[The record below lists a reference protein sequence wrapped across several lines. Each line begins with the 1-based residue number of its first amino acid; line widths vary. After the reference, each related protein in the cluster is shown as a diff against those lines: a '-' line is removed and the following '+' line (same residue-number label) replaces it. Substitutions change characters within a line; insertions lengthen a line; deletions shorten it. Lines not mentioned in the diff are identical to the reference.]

1 MFSQLTRRIE
11 RLERDQAMRGR
22 TERIGR
28 HSYMDDPVDFSRA
41 AFGHDPWGVQADILR
56 SVAENRRT
64 AVKACHSS
72 GKTFCA
78 ADAVLWWITAHPDGI
93 AVTTAPT
100 WTQVERLLWGEIRK
114 SVKTSTIPYPKP
126 SKTRLELGPNR
137 YAMGLSTNEG
147 VRFQGWHGKILI
159 VIDEAPGVK
168 PEIYEAI
175 EGIRAGGDVRV
186 LALGNPT
193 ISGGPFY
200 DAFTTNRDSWSLFT
214 IGAFDTPN
222 LTGLDLPSLL
232 ALPDDELDRNERPYL
247 TTRRWVKEKYYEW
260 GPGHPLWESRVMG
273 NFPKQSQDALFWLT
287 WLEEA
292 QRREPQPN
300 PQVRLTAGIDVA
312 GPGEDETV
320 LIIREGNNIIR
331 THVISQADARGELVA
346 ALLPY
351 QSRLAHVYVD
361 SAGVGWYMA
370 QHLGELFPVQEV
382 NVGTSP
388 ANPEQ
393 FSNLKAELYWGLRMR
408 FEAGHMAGLTD
419 EKTIAQ
425 LAGMRYRHN
434 ARGQVVIESKEEA
447 RKRGVRS
454 PDRAEALMLAFAPEF
469 QQAEVVDYY
478 EQGRVRISPF

>member
-1 MFSQLTRRIE
+1 MLSQLTRRIE
-11 RLERDQAMRGR
+11 RLEQSKRGR
-22 TERIGR
+22 TEKIGG
-28 HSYMDDPVDFSRA
+28 HSYMRDPVDFSRA

-56 SVAENRRT
+56 SVAQNRRT

-159 VIDEAPGVK
+159 VIDEAPGVR

-193 ISGGPFY
+193 VSSGPFY
-200 DAFTTNRDSWSLFT
+200 DAFTTDRDSWKLFT
-214 IGAFDTPN
+214 ISAFDTPN
-222 LTGLDLPSLL
+222 LAGLDVPSLL
-232 ALPDDELDRNERPYL
+232 ALPEDELDRNELPYL

-273 NFPKQSQDALFWLT
+273 SFPKQSQDALFSLT

-292 QRREPQPN
+292 QRRVPKHDPKAA
-300 PQVRLTAGIDVA
+300 LIAGIDVA

-320 LIIREGNNIIR
+320 LIIREGNNIIA
-331 THVISQADARGELVA
+331 THVFSQADARGELVA
-346 ALLPY
+346 TLLPY
-351 QSRLAHVYVD
+351 QSRLAFVNVD
-361 SAGVGWYMA
+361 AAGLGWYMA
-370 QHLGELFPVQEV
+370 QHLGEYFRVQGI

-388 ANPEQ
+388 TEPER
-393 FSNLKAELYWGLRMR
+393 FSNLKAELYWGLHMR

-419 EKTIAQ
+419 EKTISQ
-425 LAGMRYRHN
+425 LAGMRYQHN
-434 ARGQVVIESKEEA
+434 ARGQVVMESKDEA

-469 QQAEVVDYY
+469 RCEEEVDTY
-478 EQGRVRISPF
+478 EQDRVRISPF